1 MTLKQRNLLIAVLA
15 IILIAGGIFY
25 YNNRNREVP
34 SNDLTTEP
42 PGNPNETP
50 SGPPL
55 TGGGGE
61 TVEESAQNKEKW
73 NTAMKNAGIA
83 FGKGDYDRAI
93 TFYNEALSYYKTD
106 EPYSGLFLAYSAQ
119 NNAEQARIAIEAAIK
134 LNPLFVEH
142 WKSKLSLLDEK
153 TNVSFADLKKIYQEG
168 ILKVDPRTKVNLV
181 VYFAA
186 MAERNGEKAEAIA
199 LWEYAKEL
207 YPQNTLIYQAQ
218 IDRLVAS

>member
-1 MTLKQRNLLIAVLA
+1 M
-15 IILIAGGIFY
+15 
-25 YNNRNREVP
+25 
-34 SNDLTTEP
+34 D
-42 PGNPNETP
+42 
-50 SGPPL
+50 
-55 TGGGGE
+55 
-61 TVEESAQNKEKW
+61 
-73 NTAMKNAGIA
+73 NARAA
-83 FGKGDYDRAI
+83 FGKGEYDKSI
-93 TFYNEALSYYKTD
+93 SFYNEALSYYKGD

-119 NNAEQARIAIEAAIK
+119 NNAEQARIAIEVAIK

-207 YPQNTLIYQAQ
+207 YPPNTLIYQAQ